1 MPWSDGVVAGAKFI
15 GGTGLGSGRNRWMG
29 AWPRRVAQFQ
39 ARGTVEVVNRTGTA
53 APCAV
58 RRGAALPR
66 QDRWRGRPCHVNGR
80 DSGRR
85 HVSQLPRHHAWRGTG
100 I

>member
-1 MPWSDGVVAGAKFI
+1 MPWSDGVVIDAKFL
-15 GGTGLGSGRNRWMG
+15 GGIGLGSGRNRWMG
-29 AWPRRVAQFQ
+29 VWSWRVAQFQ
-39 ARGTVEVVNRTGTA
+39 ARGMVEAVNRPGTA
-53 APCAV
+53 ASCAV
-58 RRGAALPR
+58 AWHCRAKIGGAAEPY
-66 QDRWRGRPCHVNGR
+66 HVNGR